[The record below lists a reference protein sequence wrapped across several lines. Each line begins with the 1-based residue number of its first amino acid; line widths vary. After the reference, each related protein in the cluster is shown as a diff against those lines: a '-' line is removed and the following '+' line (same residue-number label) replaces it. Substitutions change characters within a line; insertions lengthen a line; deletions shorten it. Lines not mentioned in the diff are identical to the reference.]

1 MIMSNIMNLVDV
13 KNHVHRS
20 GFDLSRRNCFTAKVG
35 EILPVF
41 CEEVLPG
48 DKWRINMREFMRTAP
63 VQTATFGRVR
73 QYYDFYFVP
82 YSLMW
87 DKFDA
92 WVMQTKNA
100 YHSKSLVA
108 PADEFSGLPYCKVVD
123 IYNYYS
129 SLLNQ
134 DSSNPYNDNPDTF
147 GDTSKATTV
156 AYQMDKLLEYLGY
169 PRYEFAKDENIENM
183 AINVFPLLAYQKIYQ
198 DYFRFSQWEDAAP
211 WTYNLDFVL
220 GENQL
225 NLTSSQTFEQMYGK
239 SNLPSMFTLRYCNL
253 DKDYLTGLLPSPQY
267 GDTAIAGPLS
277 GGLSTNSYAFN
288 LNGVLGLRDLS
299 QWVDDSTRRV
309 LGIGEGSVQGR
320 NIVVKPLDGD
330 GPNVT
335 YKASQNATFTSLADG
350 SVTIPNAGDNLGLSV
365 LILRQAEALQKWKE
379 ITLSGSPDY
388 REQLEKHWN
397 VKVSADNSYLCRY
410 LGGFASDIDISE
422 VVNTNLDGTDSA
434 AIIAG
439 KGISAGNGNIDF
451 DSHQYGILMCVY
463 HAKPIVEWNYNYCI
477 PRMLMKTKATDF
489 AIPEFDNIGMQ
500 QVVRCEFANNDII
513 DPFKPLG
520 YAPRYVE
527 YKTSFDRS
535 CGEFNKTLRPW
546 VIEFDISNVGS
557 GTSVGLT
564 YKTFKVPAKS
574 LDNMFAF
581 SVNESTETDQFYN
594 TIYFKASV
602 VRNLSR
608 SGLPY

>member
-1 MIMSNIMNLVDV
+1 MNLVDV

-35 EILPVF
+35 EILPVL

-48 DKWRINMREFMRTAP
+48 DKWRVNMREFMRTAP

-100 YHSKSLVA
+100 YHSQSLVA
-108 PADEFSGLPYCKVVD
+108 PADEFSGLPYCLVSD
-123 IYNYYS
+123 IWNYYS

-134 DSSNPYNDNPDTF
+134 VSSNPYNDNPDTF

-156 AYQMDKLLEYLGY
+156 AYQMDKLLSYLGY
-169 PRYEFAKDENIENM
+169 PRYEFSKAKEIGSM

-220 GENQL
+220 RENQL
-225 NLTSSQTFEQMYGK
+225 RLTLNDTFSSMFGK
-239 SNLPSMFTLRYCNL
+239 SNIPSMFTLRYCNL
-253 DKDYLTGLLPSPQY
+253 DKDYLTGLLPSPQF
-267 GDTAIAGPLS
+267 GDTALAGPLS
-277 GGLSTNSYAFN
+277 GDINTLNSQMT
-288 LNGVLGLRDLS
+288 LNGVLQLKSLS
-299 QWVDDSTRRV
+299 QWKDDTTRRD
-309 LGIGEGSVQGR
+309 LGLGEGSIYGR
-320 NIVVKPLDGD
+320 NIVAKPIAGD
-330 GPNVT
+330 GPDVT
-335 YKASQNATFTSLADG
+335 YTATQNASFLSEQG
-350 SVTIPNAGDNLGLSV
+350 QVMIPDAAANFGLSV
-365 LILRQAEALQKWKE
+365 LLLRQAEALQKWKE

-397 VKVSADNSYLCRY
+397 VRISQDNSYRCRY

-422 VVNTNLDGTDSA
+422 VVNTNLDGADSA
-434 AIIAG
+434 ATIAG

-451 DSHQYGILMCVY
+451 DSHQYGIIMCVY

-500 QVVRCEFANNDII
+500 QVVRCEFASNDQI
-513 DPFKPLG
+513 DPFKPIG
-520 YAPRYVE
+520 YASRYIE
-527 YKTSFDRS
+527 YKTSFDRV

-546 VIEFDISNVGS
+546 VIDFDISNVGS
-557 GTSVGLT
+557 GTSNGLT
-564 YKTFKVPAKS
+564 YKTFKVPANC
-574 LDNMFAF
+574 LNNMFAF
-581 SVNESTETDQFYN
+581 SVDETMETDQFYN

-608 SGLPY
+608 TGLPY